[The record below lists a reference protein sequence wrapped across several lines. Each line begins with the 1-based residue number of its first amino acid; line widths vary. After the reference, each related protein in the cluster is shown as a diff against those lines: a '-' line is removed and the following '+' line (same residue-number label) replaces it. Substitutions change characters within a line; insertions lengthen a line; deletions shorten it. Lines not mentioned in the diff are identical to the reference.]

1 MQKDVTV
8 FERAMHI
15 RQTALAQTH
24 QAIIEDRVARANRH
38 CPHQLETDKL
48 TAGVSEV
55 EYYREVAGDPGWRG
69 PALLLRLD
77 QDEGVA
83 VIQYQ
88 GKPYLVSLRHIRPY
102 VGMFH
107 FEMVN
112 EPVEN

>member
-55 EYYREVAGDPGWRG
+55 EY
-69 PALLLRLD
+69 
-77 QDEGVA
+77 
-83 VIQYQ
+83 
-88 GKPYLVSLRHIRPY
+88 
-102 VGMFH
+102 
-107 FEMVN
+107 
-112 EPVEN
+112 